1 MSKGKSQLKIGIIL
15 NYLNICLGNLIPIFY
30 TPIMLR
36 LLGQSEYGL
45 YKLASSVT
53 SYLSLISMGI
63 GSAITRY
70 LIKTREEEGKE
81 AEEKILGLFVTIFQ
95 VIAIIA
101 FTLGICLVFGLH
113 VFYGET
119 LASDELQKMRVL
131 VFLMVCNTALSF
143 SVSPFLSLVIAH
155 ERYVFRQS
163 MSIITTCITPIMNLI
178 VLFIGLYS
186 IGMATS
192 TLTINL
198 FVNIC
203 YLLYIKYNLRIKVRF
218 KKMPIHL
225 LKEIFVFSFWIFVA
239 NIVAQLYNSTDT
251 VMIGTVPSLGTNG
264 VAVYNIGGVFNHIV
278 YSLAVGMSALL
289 TPKTNKMVFQG
300 ASNTELTDICIRVG
314 RIQSYIISLVITGFI
329 VFGQPFL
336 FYYVG
341 SKYGASYW
349 VAVLMMIPN
358 FIPLV
363 QSVCLSIIVAQNKHR
378 FRSLVY
384 LGIAIANVF
393 GTWFL
398 MRTSLGVIGAA
409 LMTGIALI
417 VGQGF
422 VMNWY
427 YDKRTGLEIGRF
439 WKEIAMTFVIP
450 ISLCIS
456 TLIIKNFV
464 NFYSIPI
471 LVIGIITY
479 SIAFFLLSWIL
490 VMNKYEK
497 DLFSIPIIRMVYKF
511 RKRV

>member
-1 MSKGKSQLKIGIIL
+1 MSRGKSQLKIGIIL
-15 NYLNICLGNLIPIFY
+15 NYLNIGLGNLIPIFY
-30 TPIMLR
+30 TPIMLG

-53 SYLSLISMGI
+53 SYLSLVSLGV
-63 GSAITRY
+63 GSAVTRY
-70 LIKTREEEGKE
+70 LIKTREEDGIK
-81 AEEKILGLFVTIFQ
+81 AEERILGLFVTIFQ
-95 VIAIIA
+95 IIA
-101 FTLGICLVFGLH
+101 VVAFLIGMVIVISLH
-113 VFYGET
+113 HFYGNALTSE
-119 LASDELQKMRVL
+119 ELGKMRIL
-131 VFLMVCNTALSF
+131 VFLMACNTALTLST
-143 SVSPFLSLVIAH
+143 SPFISLVISH
-155 ERYVFRQS
+155 ERYLFTQS
-163 MSIITTCITPIMNLI
+163 MNIVTTCVTPIINLI
-178 VLFIGLYS
+178 VLFLS
-186 IGMATS
+186 FFSVGMAIS
-192 TLTINL
+192 SLMIHMI
-198 FVNIC
+198 VAIC
-203 YLLYIKYNLRIKVRF
+203 YLIYVRSKMKIKVQF
-218 KKMPIHL
+218 KNMPTHL

-239 NIVAQLYNSTDT
+239 NIVAQLYNATDT

-358 FIPLV
+358 LIPLV
-363 QSVCLSIIVAQNKHR
+363 QSVCLSIIIAQNKHR

-384 LGIAIANVF
+384 LGIAIANVV

-398 MRTSLGVIGAA
+398 MQTSLGVIGAA

-439 WKEIAMTFVIP
+439 WKEIARTFVIP
-450 ISLCIS
+450 ISLCIC
-456 TLIIKNFV
+456 TLILKNFV
-464 NFYSIPI
+464 NFYSIPV

-497 DLFSIPIIRMVYKF
+497 DLILILIIRMFYKL
-511 RKRV
+511 KK